1 MENFSYTGSDGAH
14 WCASQPYE
22 DFVVALRAALNSCSD
37 FDTGWLGVK
46 KEIQSFR
53 ISRFGTNL
61 KVEVSCSDDFDTE
74 GLADKLLPLSASLD
88 DIRLALAH
96 CVQEA
101 DQDRNENTPV
111 ILYTIGRD
119 NDWTYTYL
127 QDASEFDL
135 ETPPGDYYHRW
146 GWQEVELDDDG
157 NETTDYPA
165 ELGESFA
172 DRLEAAIFA
181 MEDDS
186 CEVDGWCIRRV
197 E

>member
-1 MENFSYTGSDGAH
+1 M
-14 WCASQPYE
+14 
-22 DFVVALRAALNSCSD
+22 
-37 FDTGWLGVK
+37 
-46 KEIQSFR
+46 
-53 ISRFGTNL
+53 
-61 KVEVSCSDDFDTE
+61 SCSDDFDTE